1 MLAFHNIFLEIIFFY
16 FLIPIHIKKNI
27 IFKIPLKYNSKCLQ
41 ILTTQVL
48 PDTELVF
55 SCYPDTEL
63 IYSHLTM
70 CSGRLSCAH
79 ARIYMFKIVLEWIFI
94 LFKRVK
100 KGRHFF
106 FFFFNYFYLLYSKI
120 IIKRYPK
127 LSTFLFMECP
137 KPELT
142 ITNMRLL

>member
-1 MLAFHNIFLEIIFFY
+1 MPPNLDHSSLARQGAGL
-16 FLIPIHIKKNI
+16 
-27 IFKIPLKYNSKCLQ
+27 
-41 ILTTQVL
+41 
-48 PDTELVF
+48 F
-55 SCYPDTEL
+55 SSYPDTEL
-63 IYSHLTM
+63 IYFHLTT
-70 CSGRLSCAH
+70 CSDLSWSLTC
-79 ARIYMFKIVLEWIFI
+79 IYMFKIVLEWIFI

-106 FFFFNYFYLLYSKI
+106 FFFFNYFYPLYSKI

-142 ITNMRLL
+142 ITNMRLLQGLYQLRT

>member
-1 MLAFHNIFLEIIFFY
+1 LLFIIFFY
-16 FLIPIHIKKNI
+16 FLIPIHIKKTLFLKYHWNTI
-27 IFKIPLKYNSKCLQ
+27 PNASKSWPLKSCPTRSWSSHVISTRSWS
-41 ILTTQVL
+41 ILIL
-48 PDTELVF
+48 PRAVAAYL
-55 SCYPDTEL
+55 
-63 IYSHLTM
+63 
-70 CSGRLSCAH
+70 
-79 ARIYMFKIVLEWIFI
+79 ARARAYIYMFKIVLEWIFI